1 MSLRRAIVAALVV
14 GVITLGLVYARRASN
29 GSSALESRTPS
40 ARTDDSSQIP
50 GLMDGD
56 LIFQESTSRQSDM
69 VHALTRSQWTHMG
82 VVFHDNGVVVVLE
95 AISPVK
101 KTALAAWIARG
112 REHRYVVKRLR
123 DVSSRLTPKVIERMT
138 KLGASW
144 QGRPYDTK
152 FRWSD
157 EAFYCSELA
166 HKLYDRAA
174 DIQLGQVVRAK
185 TMNLDD
191 PLVKRAIRERFTA
204 VEFNP
209 DEPVVTPDSIFN
221 DPQLIEV
228 RR

>member
-1 MSLRRAIVAALVV
+1 MPELI
-14 GVITLGLVYARRASN
+14 
-29 GSSALESRTPS
+29 
-40 ARTDDSSQIP
+40 
-50 GLMDGD
+50 DGD

-82 VVFHDNGVVVVLE
+82 VVFHDNGGAVVLE
-95 AISPVK
+95 AVSPVK

-112 REHRYVVKRLR
+112 RDHRYVVKRLR

-138 KLGASW
+138 KLGTSW
-144 QGRPYDTK
+144 LGRPYDAK

-191 PLVKRAIRERFTA
+191 PLVKRAIRERFAA